1 MDNKAKYW
9 QNSSFSKEN
18 ENEEINKV
26 KLGCYLSKNENIKRN
41 KNRSVNPQKKKKQQS
56 PKSIFLKRYFLN
68 NYEIQNRP
76 IPAKIKDWVKSIP
89 VAQRCSTPWNITQDI
104 IAKDKGKETKF
115 DQWLK
120 SGSERKSKTIRSL
133 KSSGKNPQGETDKIK
148 DEEFNNIITDLHN
161 NSNNLSPRSYYK
173 TTAIKLCK
181 VLPNLLS
188 RDSKNSQLINIIKCT
203 IENLIQRNERNP
215 SEQSESEIKDKNVQL
230 FQQVEELNKKNDLL
244 TKEHINNVNK
254 NKELSELVE
263 SQKLTIQEHSQAN
276 TQLQNQIRKHQS
288 QILKLTT
295 EIQEINNKNT
305 SLREK
310 IKKLKSEL
318 EDQKKKESTLMNLIN
333 KSFGKDMKN
342 MPAKLLEVGHRK
354 IKIPRLDLT
363 KINIPDPSSKSNSK
377 ENFSEGHESNTNY
390 ENDLSNSKHK
400 CDKFISLYDVNKN
413 DSDDLIDSELNQDR

>member
-181 VLPNLLS
+181 VLPNLL
-188 RDSKNSQLINIIKCT
+188 
-203 IENLIQRNERNP
+203 
-215 SEQSESEIKDKNVQL
+215 
-230 FQQVEELNKKNDLL
+230 
-244 TKEHINNVNK
+244 
-254 NKELSELVE
+254 
-263 SQKLTIQEHSQAN
+263 
-276 TQLQNQIRKHQS
+276 
-288 QILKLTT
+288 
-295 EIQEINNKNT
+295 
-305 SLREK
+305 
-310 IKKLKSEL
+310 
-318 EDQKKKESTLMNLIN
+318 
-333 KSFGKDMKN
+333 
-342 MPAKLLEVGHRK
+342 
-354 IKIPRLDLT
+354 
-363 KINIPDPSSKSNSK
+363 
-377 ENFSEGHESNTNY
+377 
-390 ENDLSNSKHK
+390 
-400 CDKFISLYDVNKN
+400 
-413 DSDDLIDSELNQDR
+413 